1 MFKFKNGILLTVLLS
16 MLLPSTGSAVEDR
29 FDIVVGDK
37 SEIIFKSKAP
47 LEKFEGKTK
56 KLSGFF
62 EADLS
67 NLSGDV
73 TLEVEIDLASF
84 DTGKKKRNKHMRENH
99 LETDKFPKAWFRAG
113 NIKSCSN
120 ATLAVGQS
128 VILVLSGTLD
138 LHGVKK
144 DHDVTLNLTRGA
156 DNTVTITGEFP
167 VLLSEHAIE
176 RPKFLVMKLADE
188 QLVVINLVAR
198 LGS

>member
-1 MFKFKNGILLTVLLS
+1 MRKIDKKILLTVLVVMTLS
-16 MLLPSTGSAVEDR
+16 AATSLAARYE
-29 FDIVVGDK
+29 IVTGDK
-37 SEIIFKSKAP
+37 SEIVFKSKAP
-47 LEKFEGKTK
+47 LEKFDGKTRQ
-56 KLSGFF
+56 LTGFF
-62 EADLS
+62 EADLA
-67 NLSGDV
+67 NLRGLV

-99 LETDKFPKAWFRAG
+99 LETDKYPKAWFRAG

-120 ATLAVGQS
+120 ATLAAGQS
-128 VILVLSGTLD
+128 VTLVLSGTLD

-144 DHDVTLNLTRGA
+144 DHDVTLNLTRGS

-188 QLVVINLVAR
+188 QLVVINLTAR
-198 LGS
+198 LES